1 MSRQFVLRFD
11 DICPA
16 MNWEVWSKIEPE
28 LIQRGL
34 KPILAVVPDNQD
46 ATLTVGEAVPDFWD
60 RVRAWQALG
69 WTIGLHGYEH
79 RYVTSASGI
88 IGLNDRSEFA
98 GLSRDEQLAKIRAG
112 LAIFARERVK
122 ADVWIAPSHSFDR
135 TTIDVLLS
143 EGLPVISDGFAR
155 KPFTRFGAVWVPQQ
169 LWNFRQVGSGAWT
182 VCFHH
187 NPWKPSDLDAFIGNL
202 TRFEREIVSMPAAL
216 AAYPPR
222 QYGFLDQLFDRGWR
236 LAMWSKQRVVR
247 GVFRRLLDRSPL

>member
-11 DICPA
+11 DICPT
-16 MNWEVWSKIEPE
+16 MNWEVWAQIEAQ
-28 LIQRGL
+28 IIARAI

-46 ATLTVGEAVPDFWD
+46 PTLRVADPVPDFWD

-69 WTIGLHGYEH
+69 WTIGLHGYQH

-88 IGLNDRSEFA
+88 VGLNERSEFA
-98 GLSRDEQLAKIRAG
+98 GLSRDEQLAKVRAG
-112 LAIFARERVK
+112 LAIFAREGVK

-135 TTIDVLLS
+135 ATIDVLVS
-143 EGLPVISDGFAR
+143 EGLSVISDGFAR
-155 KPFTRFGAVWVPQQ
+155 KPFIRFGAVWVPQQ

-187 NPWKPSDLDAFIGNL
+187 NPWTAADQKTFADNL
-202 TRFEREIVSMPAAL
+202 TRFEREITSMPVVL
-216 AAYPPR
+216 AANPPR
-222 QYGFLDQLFDRGWR
+222 PYGRFDQLFDRGWR